1 MPKIRIV
8 LADDHQIVR
17 QGMRALLNAQSDVE
31 VVGEAADGRELLDL
45 VWKLKPQ
52 VVITDIA
59 MPNLNGIEAI
69 RQIRA
74 RQPSVQVVVLSM
86 YSNSS
91 YVIRALRSGALGY
104 LLKDD
109 DFSEV
114 LQAIHAACAGRR
126 YLSAQ
131 VSEHVLNALLAHEE
145 ARPESEDVLTG
156 REREILQ
163 LIAEGKTNQQIADA
177 LRISIRT
184 VEKHRAN
191 FRSKLGLTSQA
202 DLVRFAIQQGMVPLD
217 EQNDP

>member
-1 MPKIRIV
+1 MPKLRIV

-17 QGMRALLNAQSDVE
+17 QGMRALLNAQPDIE
-31 VVGEAADGRELLDL
+31 VVGEASDGHELLDL
-45 VWKLKPQ
+45 AWKLKPQ

-59 MPNLNGIEAI
+59 MPNLNGIEAA

-114 LQAIHAACAGRR
+114 LRAIHAVSTGRR
-126 YLSAQ
+126 YLSSQ
-131 VSEHVLNALLAHEE
+131 VSEQVLDALLAHEE
-145 ARPESEDVLTG
+145 TCPEPEAVLSG

-163 LIAEGKTNQQIADA
+163 QIAEGKTSQQIADS
-177 LRISIRT
+177 LSISIRT
-184 VEKHRAN
+184 VEKHRSN
-191 FRSKLGLTSQA
+191 FRAKLGLTSQA
-202 DLVRFAIQQGMVPLD
+202 DLVRFAIQQGIVPLD
-217 EQNDP
+217 E

>member
-1 MPKIRIV
+1 MQKMRIV

-17 QGMRALLNAQSDVE
+17 QGMRALLSAQPDIE
-31 VVGEAADGRELLDL
+31 VVGEASDGHELLDV

-59 MPNLNGIEAI
+59 MPNLNGIEAA

-91 YVIRALRSGALGY
+91 YVIRALRGGALGY

-109 DFSEV
+109 DFTEV
-114 LQAIHAACAGRR
+114 LRAIRAASMGRR
-126 YLSAQ
+126 YLSSQ
-131 VSEHVLNALLAHEE
+131 VSEQVLDALLAHEE
-145 ARPESEDVLTG
+145 TRPEPEAVLSG

-163 LIAEGKTNQQIADA
+163 QIAEGKTSQQIADT
-177 LRISIRT
+177 LGISIRT
-184 VEKHRAN
+184 VEKHRSN
-191 FRSKLGLTSQA
+191 FRAKLGLTSQA
-202 DLVRFAIQQGMVPLD
+202 DLVRFAIQQGIVPLD
-217 EQNDP
+217 E

>member
-17 QGMRALLNAQSDVE
+17 QGMRALLNAQPDIE
-31 VVGEAADGRELLDL
+31 VVGEASDGHELLDL
-45 VWKLKPQ
+45 AWKLKPQ
-52 VVITDIA
+52 VVLTDIA
-59 MPNLNGIEAI
+59 MPNLNGIEAA

-91 YVIRALRSGALGY
+91 YVIRALRGGALGY

-114 LQAIHAACAGRR
+114 IQAIHAVSAGRH
-126 YLSAQ
+126 YLSSQ
-131 VSEHVLNALLAHEE
+131 VSEQVLAALLAREE
-145 ARPESEDVLTG
+145 TRPEPEAVLSG

-163 LIAEGKTNQQIADA
+163 QIAEGKTSQQIAD
-177 LRISIRT
+177 LLSISIRT

-191 FRSKLGLTSQA
+191 FRAKLGLSSQA
-202 DLVRFAIQQGMVPLD
+202 DLVRFAIQQGIVPLQ
-217 EQNDP
+217 EE